1 MHQKAHHIDDNENDA
16 DNDGD
21 GYDEDDNDGS
31 IENTAPENK
40 PPGELLA
47 RSRIGSPI
55 HELTPLHISQQYIML
70 SGVHS
75 LISIWAN
82 VHEALHHFPKL
93 DQRDTN

>member
-70 SGVHS
+70 WSP
-75 LISIWAN
+75 LIDLHLGKCARGPSPFSQIIL
-82 VHEALHHFPKL
+82 ALLCK
-93 DQRDTN
+93 